1 MIRYRTQPMG
11 YVDGEFKSV
20 INNRQR
26 KKDLL
31 ANIREYIRDLKDDD
45 VVDLISDASVMSAM
59 ILAGDYK
66 NILVVT
72 SSNPTH
78 SEGDHLIPVIHK
90 FNYGSGKISVTTP
103 KRLENRF
110 GGLYEDLGVDVVEI
124 DSFYH
129 LGQDK
134 VRIKHQGEPFD
145 AVVLLGNESLTNSKH
160 KLHEIKAVFSPHC
173 AEVFDLIDIYRGS
186 DRTLQG
192 GILPQQNV
200 QLVSNI
206 ILNEDMSRQK
216 ETDKY
221 KRVFHNIE
229 SIEQIYKVG

>member
-1 MIRYRTQPMG
+1 MG
-11 YVDGEFKSV
+11 YVDGEFTSV
-20 INNRQR
+20 INNYQR
-26 KKDLL
+26 KKDIL
-31 ANIREYIRDLKDDD
+31 ANIREYLKAPKDDD
-45 VVDLISDASVMSAM
+45 IVDMITDASIMSAM
-59 ILAGDYK
+59 ILTGDYK
-66 NILVVT
+66 NVLVVT

-78 SEGDHLIPVIHK
+78 SEGDHLIPAIHK
-90 FNYGSGKISVTTP
+90 FNYGVGKMSVTTP

-110 GGLYEDLGVDVVEI
+110 GGLYEDLDVDIVEV

-134 VRIKHQGEPFD
+134 VRMNHDGEPFD

-173 AEVFDLIDIYRGS
+173 TEVFDLIDIYRGS

-192 GILPQQNV
+192 GILPRENV

-216 ETDKY
+216 ETYKY
-221 KRVFHNIE
+221 QRVFHNIE

>member
-31 ANIREYIRDLKDDD
+31 ANIREYIRDLKDDE

-90 FNYGSGKISVTTP
+90 FNYGAGKMNVTTP

-110 GGLYEDLGVDVVEI
+110 GGLYEDLDVDMVEV

-134 VRIKHQGEPFD
+134 IRLKHKGEPFD
-145 AVVLLGNESLTNSKH
+145 AVVLLGIESLTNSRH
-160 KLHEIKAVFSPHC
+160 KLHEIKSVFSPHC
-173 AEVFDLIDIYRGS
+173 TEVFDLIDIYRGS
-186 DRTLQG
+186 GRTLQG
-192 GILPQQNV
+192 GILPQEKV

-229 SIEQIYKVG
+229 NIESIYKVG

>member
-20 INNRQR
+20 INNYQR
-26 KKDLL
+26 KKDIL
-31 ANIREYIRDLKDDD
+31 ANIREYLKAPKDDD
-45 VVDLISDASVMSAM
+45 IVDMITDASVMSAM

-110 GGLYEDLGVDVVEI
+110 GGLYEDLDVDIVEV

-134 VRIKHQGEPFD
+134 VRMNHDGEPFD

-173 AEVFDLIDIYRGS
+173 TEVFDLIDIYRGS

>member
-11 YVDGEFKSV
+11 YVDGEFTSV
-20 INNRQR
+20 INNYQR
-26 KKDLL
+26 KKDIL
-31 ANIREYIRDLKDDD
+31 ANIREYLKAPKDDD
-45 VVDLISDASVMSAM
+45 IVDMITDASIMSAM
-59 ILAGDYK
+59 ILTGDYK
-66 NILVVT
+66 NVLVVT

-78 SEGDHLIPVIHK
+78 SEGDHLIPAIHK
-90 FNYGSGKISVTTP
+90 FNYGVGKMSVTTP

-110 GGLYEDLGVDVVEI
+110 GGLYEDLDVDIVEV

-134 VRIKHQGEPFD
+134 VRMNHDGEPFD

-160 KLHEIKAVFSPHC
+160 KLHEIKSVFSPHC
-173 AEVFDLIDIYRGS
+173 TEVFDLIDIYRGS

-192 GILPQQNV
+192 GILPRENV

-221 KRVFHNIE
+221 QRVFHNIE

>member
-11 YVDGEFKSV
+11 YVDGEFTSV
-20 INNRQR
+20 INNYQR
-26 KKDLL
+26 KKDIL
-31 ANIREYIRDLKDDD
+31 ANIREYLKAPKDDD
-45 VVDLISDASVMSAM
+45 IVDMITDASIMSAM
-59 ILAGDYK
+59 ILTGDYK
-66 NILVVT
+66 NVLVVT

-78 SEGDHLIPVIHK
+78 SEGDHLIPAIHK
-90 FNYGSGKISVTTP
+90 FNYGVGKMSVTTP

-110 GGLYEDLGVDVVEI
+110 GGLYEDLDVDIVEV

-134 VRIKHQGEPFD
+134 VRMNHDGEPFD

-173 AEVFDLIDIYRGS
+173 TEVFDLIDIYRGS

-192 GILPQQNV
+192 GILPRENV

-221 KRVFHNIE
+221 QRVFHNIE

>member
-11 YVDGEFKSV
+11 YVDGEFTSV
-20 INNRQR
+20 INNYQR
-26 KKDLL
+26 KKDIL
-31 ANIREYIRDLKDDD
+31 ANIREYLKAPKDDD
-45 VVDLISDASVMSAM
+45 IVDMITDASIMSAM
-59 ILAGDYK
+59 ILTGDYK
-66 NILVVT
+66 NVLVVT

-78 SEGDHLIPVIHK
+78 SEGDHLIPAIHK
-90 FNYGSGKISVTTP
+90 FNYGVGKMSVTTP

-110 GGLYEDLGVDVVEI
+110 GGLYEDLDVDIVEV

-134 VRIKHQGEPFD
+134 VRINHDGEPFD

-173 AEVFDLIDIYRGS
+173 TEVFDLIDIYRGS

-192 GILPQQNV
+192 GILPRENV

-216 ETDKY
+216 ETYKY
-221 KRVFHNIE
+221 QRVFHNIE

>member
-1 MIRYRTQPMG
+1 M
-11 YVDGEFKSV
+11 
-20 INNRQR
+20 
-26 KKDLL
+26 
-31 ANIREYIRDLKDDD
+31 
-45 VVDLISDASVMSAM
+45 
-59 ILAGDYK
+59 
-66 NILVVT
+66 
-72 SSNPTH
+72 
-78 SEGDHLIPVIHK
+78 
-90 FNYGSGKISVTTP
+90 
-103 KRLENRF
+103 F
-110 GGLYEDLGVDVVEI
+110 GGLYEDLGVDVVEV
-124 DSFYH
+124 DSFYN

-134 VRIKHQGEPFD
+134 VRLKHDGEPFD

-192 GILPQQNV
+192 GILPQENV

-206 ILNEDMSRQK
+206 ILNDDMRQLK

-229 SIEQIYKVG
+229 SIESIYKVG

>member
-11 YVDGEFKSV
+11 YVDGEFTSV
-20 INNRQR
+20 INNYQR
-26 KKDLL
+26 KKDIL
-31 ANIREYIRDLKDDD
+31 ANIREYLKAPKDDD
-45 VVDLISDASVMSAM
+45 IVDMITDASIMSAM
-59 ILAGDYK
+59 ILTGDYK
-66 NILVVT
+66 NVLVVT

-78 SEGDHLIPVIHK
+78 SEGDHLIPAIHK
-90 FNYGSGKISVTTP
+90 FNYGVGKMSVTTP

-110 GGLYEDLGVDVVEI
+110 GGLYEDLDVDIVEV

-134 VRIKHQGEPFD
+134 VRMNHDGEPFD

-160 KLHEIKAVFSPHC
+160 KLHEIKSVFSPHC
-173 AEVFDLIDIYRGS
+173 TEVFDLIDIYRGS

-192 GILPQQNV
+192 VILPRENV

-221 KRVFHNIE
+221 QRVFHNIE

>member
-20 INNRQR
+20 INNLQR

-31 ANIREYIRDLKDDD
+31 ANIREYIKDLKDDE
-45 VVDLISDASVMSAM
+45 VVDLITDASVMSAM
-59 ILAGDYK
+59 ILAGNYK

-78 SEGDHLIPVIHK
+78 NEGDHLIPVIHK
-90 FNYGSGKISVTTP
+90 FNYGVGKMSVTTP

-110 GGLYEDLGVDVVEI
+110 GGLYEDLGVDIVEV

-134 VRIKHQGEPFD
+134 VRLKHDGEPFD

-173 AEVFDLIDIYRGS
+173 VEVFDLIDIYRGS
-186 DRTLQG
+186 DRNMQG
-192 GILPQQNV
+192 GILPKENV
-200 QLVSNI
+200 EMISSI

-216 ETDKY
+216 DTDKY

-229 SIEQIYKVG
+229 SIESIYKVG

>member
-11 YVDGEFKSV
+11 YVDGEFTSV
-20 INNRQR
+20 INNYQR
-26 KKDLL
+26 KKDIL
-31 ANIREYIRDLKDDD
+31 ANIREYLKAPKDDD
-45 VVDLISDASVMSAM
+45 IVDMITDASIMSAM
-59 ILAGDYK
+59 ILTGDYK
-66 NILVVT
+66 NVLVVT

-78 SEGDHLIPVIHK
+78 SEGDHLIPAIHK
-90 FNYGSGKISVTTP
+90 FNYGVGKMSVTTP

-110 GGLYEDLGVDVVEI
+110 GGLYEDLDVDIVEV

-134 VRIKHQGEPFD
+134 VRMNHDGEPFD

-173 AEVFDLIDIYRGS
+173 TEVFDLIDIYRGS

-192 GILPQQNV
+192 GILPRENV

-216 ETDKY
+216 ETYKY
-221 KRVFHNIE
+221 QRVFHNIE